1 MKEKRL
7 NMKEIVYLWALSKDT
22 QLIVVEEIVTFETNK
37 KITFTHVCVCVYIYT
52 DIKKDDIGE
61 ICKCIH
67 VECC

>member
-52 DIKKDDIGE
+52 DIEKDDIGE
-61 ICKCIH
+61 SGELLPLHRI
-67 VECC
+67 